1 MTLRLLG
8 ASLLCLAD
16 MVAVSAESPPAPDDS
31 LETLSAALKPL
42 IAQSLPA
49 VLYEKTTNWGH
60 QELAPNGIRWHGVR
74 PEVIKTLKNDGKWTR
89 LRAAAQDLPHTLAM
103 NITDFKT
110 LDADTQ
116 AFKVY
121 VVFQAGVEYEQ
132 QNWNLGVRMW
142 SGSVRARLQL
152 KLALD
157 CENVIRIGPRKGLF
171 PDIVFRLR
179 VVKAA
184 VSYDNL
190 VVEHLNGVGGSA
202 ARLMG
207 EALRSTLKQWKPS
220 IERNLLARAEAAI
233 VKAADTREVRIGL
246 GGLVKKK

>member
-1 MTLRLLG
+1 MIFRRPV
-8 ASLLCLAD
+8 ASLLILAAAA
-16 MVAVSAESPPAPDDS
+16 AVSAQPPPTDDS
-31 LETLSAALKPL
+31 LATLAAALKPL
-42 IAQSLPA
+42 IAESLPA
-49 VLYEKTTNWGH
+49 VLYEKGTNWDH
-60 QELAPNGIRWHGVR
+60 QELAPNGVRWHGVH
-74 PEVIKTLKNDGKWTR
+74 PEVMKTLKNDGKWTR
-89 LRAAAQDLPHTLAM
+89 LRATTQDLPRTLAI
-103 NITDFKT
+103 NITDFKNV
-110 LDADTQ
+110 DADTQ
-116 AFKVY
+116 TFKVY
-121 VVFQAGVEYEQ
+121 VAFQVGVEYEQ
-132 QNWNLGVRMW
+132 QNWDLGVRMW

-157 CENVIRIGPRKGLF
+157 CENVIRIDRQKALF

-179 VVKAA
+179 VVKAE

-190 VVEHLNGVGGSA
+190 VVEHLNGIGGSA

-207 EALRSTLKQWKPS
+207 EALRSTLRQWKPS

>member
-1 MTLRLLG
+1 
-8 ASLLCLAD
+8 
-16 MVAVSAESPPAPDDS
+16 VSAQSPAASDDS
-31 LETLSAALKPL
+31 LVTLTAALKPL
-42 IAQSLPA
+42 IAESLPA
-49 VLYEKTTNWGH
+49 LLYEKTTNWDH
-60 QELAPNGIRWHGVR
+60 QELAANGVRWHGVR

-89 LRAAAQDLPHTLAM
+89 LRATAQDLPRTLAI
-103 NITDFKT
+103 NITDFKSV
-110 LDADTQ
+110 DADTQ
-116 AFKVY
+116 AFKIY
-121 VVFQAGVEYEQ
+121 VAFQAGVEYEE

-157 CENVIRIGPRKGLF
+157 CENVMRLDRRKGFF

-179 VVKAA
+179 VVKAEM
-184 VSYDNL
+184 SYDNL
-190 VVEHLNGVGGSA
+190 VVEHLNGIGGSA

>member
-1 MTLRLLG
+1 MTYRILG
-8 ASLLCLAD
+8 ATLLSVV
-16 MVAVSAESPPAPDDS
+16 VAVVAFAQPPAAADDS
-31 LETLSAALKPL
+31 LETLATALKPL
-42 IAQSLPA
+42 IAESLPA
-49 VLYEKTTNWGH
+49 VLYEKTTNWDH
-60 QELAPNGIRWHGVR
+60 QELAANGVRWHGVR

-89 LRAAAQDLPHTLAM
+89 LRATAQDLPQTLAI
-103 NITDFKT
+103 NITDFKSV
-110 LDADTQ
+110 DADTQ
-116 AFKVY
+116 AFKIY
-121 VVFQAGVEYEQ
+121 VAFQAGVEYEQ
-132 QNWNLGVRMW
+132 QNWDLGVRMW

-157 CENVIRIGPRKGLF
+157 CENVMRIDRGKRLL

-179 VVKAA
+179 VVNAA

-190 VVEHLNGVGGSA
+190 VVEHLNGIGGSA

-220 IERNLLARAEAAI
+220 IERNLLARAETAI